1 MRTLTRK
8 QFTELFHQIQEAWEY
23 SEPIFVYFPS
33 KNIYNL
39 EGIGAMVFSPKRN
52 KVPCNVMIVNSII
65 LTFPI
70 NEILDNIYHKW
81 EHIVTNTG
89 EHECEFELFCK

>member
-8 QFTELFHQIQEAWEY
+8 QFTKLFHQIQEAWEY

-33 KNIYNL
+33 KDIYNL

-70 NEILDNIYHKW
+70 NEILDI
-81 EHIVTNTG
+81 IS
-89 EHECEFELFCK
+89 